1 MSPDTIL
8 TILKGVPVT
17 LFLTAASLGL
27 GALAG
32 IPLAVARRSTNP
44 LLHVPARVAIE
55 LFRGIPPIVWL
66 FIIYFGFQ
74 DIVLLD
80 AMTAS
85 VIGLGVISAAYMA
98 EIYRG
103 GLASIAAGQ
112 WEAATSLGM
121 SSMATWTRIIG
132 PQVGRVSVP
141 AAATY
146 AIGLI
151 KDTSVAFTIGVTD
164 VLYFA
169 KAEAA
174 ETNDALGP
182 YLVAA
187 TVYILLTVPCA
198 WGTRA
203 LDAKLRRRVVTVR

>member
-1 MSPDTIL
+1 MSLETLLAIMR
-8 TILKGVPVT
+8 GVPIT
-17 LFLTAASLGL
+17 LFLTAASFAL
-27 GALAG
+27 GAVAA
-32 IPLAVARRSTNP
+32 IPLAVARRSNNR
-44 LLHVPARVAIE
+44 LLQLPARAVIE

-74 DIVLLD
+74 DYVLLD
-80 AMTAS
+80 PMTAS
-85 VIGLGVISAAYMA
+85 VLGLGVITAAYMA

-103 GLASIAAGQ
+103 GLASISQGQ

-121 SSMATWTRIIG
+121 SQAATWTRIIG
-132 PQVGRVSVP
+132 PQVGRVSIP

-146 AIGLI
+146 VIGLI

-164 VLYFA
+164 ILYFA
-169 KAEAA
+169 RAQAA
-174 ETNDALGP
+174 DTNDALGP

-187 TVYILLTVPCA
+187 AAYVVLTVPCA

-203 LDAKLRRRVVTVR
+203 LDAKLRRKVVAVR

>member
-1 MSPDTIL
+1 MSLDTLL
-8 TILKGVPVT
+8 TILQGVPIT
-17 LFLTAASLGL
+17 LFLTAASFTL
-27 GALAG
+27 GAVAA
-32 IPLAVARRSTNP
+32 IPLALARRSSNP
-44 LLHVPARVAIE
+44 LLQLPARAAIE

-74 DIVLLD
+74 DFVLLD

-85 VIGLGVISAAYMA
+85 VLGLAVITAAYMA

-103 GLASIAAGQ
+103 GLASISQGQ

-121 SSMATWTRIIG
+121 SPFTTWARIIG
-132 PQVGRVSVP
+132 PQVGRVSIP

-146 AIGLI
+146 VIGLI

-164 VLYFA
+164 ILYFA
-169 KAEAA
+169 KAQAA
-174 ETNDALGP
+174 ESNDALGP

-187 TVYILLTVPCA
+187 AVFIVLTVPCA

-203 LDAKLRRRVVTVR
+203 LDAKLRRKVAAVR